1 MVERMRN
8 LFFSEV
14 FMEVAVV
21 TDRKV
26 PRLFS
31 GGRVGGG
38 GGRGGP
44 RTDAT
49 EIEPITR
56 GS

>member
-31 GGRVGGG
+31 GWGGGGWGVGGG
-38 GGRGGP
+38 GEDR
-44 RTDAT
+44 
-49 EIEPITR
+49 EPTR
-56 GS
+56 RKSSL

>member
-31 GGRVGGG
+31 GGGG
-38 GGRGGP
+38 GGREDREP
-44 RTDAT
+44 T